1 MKRSE
6 QQIRDEITL
15 REASLADARRELEA
29 GELTKLQAATIEAR
43 EEVAL
48 RLAYEELG
56 EATSDD
62 ARRRPT
68 RRRRRW
74 VLLMGLGC
82 FLIAVIVVLWSSLA
96 VRQAGNSITGNV
108 ALNQAQHVTQLLS
121 EAEADVAN
129 GNVVA
134 ALSAYQEVLTLS
146 PKNVQALTQTGW
158 LDFSAGS
165 SNTNPTLVSL
175 GIKNLR
181 SAIAYAPRDPAPRL
195 YYAIVAAST
204 PGNTAL
210 AKNEFNVFLSL
221 KPSAAQLDI
230 ARPFLAGLGLSTSKG

>member
-1 MKRSE
+1 VKRSE

-15 REASLADARRELEA
+15 REASLADARRELAA
-29 GELTKLQAATIEAR
+29 GELTRLQAATIEAR
-43 EEVAL
+43 EELAL

-56 EATSDD
+56 EATSEGV
-62 ARRRPT
+62 RRRPA

-74 VLLMGLGC
+74 VLLTGLGC
-82 FLIAVIVVLWSSLA
+82 FLLAVIVVLWSSLA

-108 ALNQAQHVTQLLS
+108 SLNRSQQVTQLLS
-121 EAEADVAN
+121 EAESDVAN

-146 PKNVQALTQTGW
+146 PKNVAALTQTGW

-165 SNTNPTLVSL
+165 SNTNPTLVAL
-175 GIKNLR
+175 GIKHLR

-210 AKNEFNVFLSL
+210 AKTEFNVFLRL

-230 ARPFLAGLGLSTSKG
+230 ARPFLTGLGISTSKG

>member
-29 GELTKLQAATIEAR
+29 GELSKLQAATIEAR
-43 EEVAL
+43 EELAL
-48 RLAYEELG
+48 RQAYEELS
-56 EATSDD
+56 EATDEV
-62 ARRRPT
+62 ARKRPA

-74 VLLMGLGC
+74 VLLAGLGC
-82 FLIAVIVVLWSSLA
+82 FLVAVIVVLWSSLA

-108 ALNQAQHVTQLLS
+108 SLSRAQQVTQLLS
-121 EAEADVAN
+121 QAEADVAN

-134 ALSAYQEVLTLS
+134 ALSAYQSVLTIS
-146 PKNVQALTQTGW
+146 PKNVPALTQTGW

-165 SNTNPTLVSL
+165 SNTNPSLVAI
-175 GIKNLR
+175 GIRNLR
-181 SAIAYAPRDPAPRL
+181 NAITYAPRDPAPRL
-195 YYAIVAAST
+195 YYAIVADST

-210 AKNEFNVFLSL
+210 AKSEFKVFLAL
-221 KPSAAQLDI
+221 KPSAAQLAI
-230 ARPFLAGLGLSTSKG
+230 ARPFLLQLKLPTS